1 MPVSDMTKLH
11 IVLVEPEIP
20 PNTGNV
26 ARLCAAAELCLHLV
40 HPLGFSVDDRH
51 LKRAGLDY
59 WHLVDVVHHHS
70 LSRFLAACGD
80 ENLLAFSRRAD
91 TVYTE
96 APFSEGDYLLF
107 GRETA
112 GLPGEIMSL
121 CPSYRIPMTGK
132 VRSLNLATSVGIV
145 AYEALRQINGW

>member
-1 MPVSDMTKLH
+1 MTTTDAKLH

-26 ARLCAAAELCLHLV
+26 ARLCAAAELRLHLV

-59 WHLVDVVHHHS
+59 WHLVDLIHHES
-70 LSRFLAACGD
+70 LDRFLDVHG
-80 ENLLAFSRRAD
+80 NSRLFAFSKKAD
-91 TVYTE
+91 RIYTDAAFE
-96 APFSEGDYLLF
+96 KGSFLLF
-107 GRETA
+107 GKETA
-112 GLPGEIMSL
+112 GLPESITSSY
-121 CPSYRIPMTGK
+121 PAYRIPMTGR
-132 VRSLNLATSVGIV
+132 VRSLNLATSAGIV